1 MASTAGFSSAIDMGT
16 RYAHPRTRLLWVT
29 AAAVGACY
37 GIFLIVTAVRLPSG
51 AELTGQFTLQP
62 AVKAATAVLLAV
74 AALTHPIARER
85 RWLVAALLFS
95 AAGDF
100 LLALPWWEPSF
111 VLGLGAFLVAHV
123 CLLAALLPLAAR
135 SAPRLAAAALT
146 VPACIALLVW
156 FWPRLI
162 AEGMA
167 VPVTLYI
174 AILGAMVCTAL
185 MARLPKLWTALGA
198 VCFAVSDGMIGISKF
213 VLASTSTE
221 TLAVP
226 IWWAYATSL
235 LLITAGLFFGR
246 TAEASL
252 PSVPSATTA

>member
-1 MASTAGFSSAIDMGT
+1 
-16 RYAHPRTRLLWVT
+16 VT
-29 AAAVGACY
+29 AAVVGACY
-37 GIFLIVTAVRLPSG
+37 GIFLIVTALRLPSG
-51 AELTGQFTLQP
+51 AELTGQFMLQP
-62 AVKAATAVLLAV
+62 AVKATAAVLLAV

-100 LLALPWWEPSF
+100 LLAMPWWEPSF
-111 VLGLGAFLVAHV
+111 VLGLGAFLVAHL
-123 CLLAALLPLAAR
+123 CFLTALIPLVK
-135 SAPRLAAAALT
+135 SSGPRLAAGAVT
-146 VPACIALLVW
+146 VAACIALLVW
-156 FWPRLI
+156 FWPKLL

-174 AILGAMVCTAL
+174 AVLGAMVCAAL
-185 MARLPKLWTALGA
+185 LARLPTPWTALGA

-213 VLASTSTE
+213 VLGDE

-235 LLITAGLFFGR
+235 LLITAGFFFGR
-246 TAEASL
+246 TTE
-252 PSVPSATTA
+252 PSAPSATTA